1 MFQRKQNSFSYIASS
16 YFPRASVA
24 SLGLLCVLL
33 AHTAFADLRR
43 DLPIGY
49 QEITEVEKGKYRVL
63 ARCIETRKLL
73 EAVAE
78 KTGKPVVFD
87 ESCNTYVSILHPSKI
102 ASPESW
108 MDYIAT
114 MSGSENCTLRD
125 DGVWHVRSLSINP
138 VFEPGLTEQEVIE
151 KYRRDVPPRPNAPS
165 GIEEGLVFYHGVL
178 LPPPYDV
185 AWRISDEGYAEVTIN
200 GVGIKKLSPK
210 PPIGENRKIPEIP
223 PSGQFEDRKQLR
235 DYVVYRLYPDLL
247 PSMSPDKAREAV
259 ISFLETQS
267 LVESVVEDMDF
278 RPNIAVRFKGENSMS
293 VIFPVNYDFNLG
305 NITRQPADNGPSLE
319 SAAASSATTLASQLT
334 KEKISFYATTGTLS
348 MIGDGSGLLV
358 DTLKTARDL
367 PLLQA
372 ECVLSEVVE
381 DRVMARELAANL
393 SGNFD
398 AAISYIEAIRQRMKK
413 ELESR

>member
-1 MFQRKQNSFSYIASS
+1 MFQRKQNSFSYIAPS
-16 YFPRASVA
+16 YYLCASVA
-24 SLGLLCVLL
+24 SLGLLFVLL
-33 AHTAFADLRR
+33 THTAFADLRR

-87 ESCNTYVSILHPSKI
+87 EPCKTYVSILHPSKI

-114 MSGSENCTLRD
+114 MSRSGSCTLRD

-151 KYRRDVPPRPNAPS
+151 KYRRDVPPRPKSPS

-178 LPPPYDV
+178 LPPPYNV
-185 AWRISDEGYAEVTIN
+185 AWRMSDEGYAEVTIN
-200 GVGIKKLSPK
+200 GVAIKRLSPP
-210 PPIGENRKIPEIP
+210 PPIGKNREIPEIP
-223 PSGQFEDRKQLR
+223 PSGQCEDERQLH
-235 DYVVYRLYPDLL
+235 DYVAYRLYPDLL
-247 PSMSPDKAREAV
+247 LTMSPDKAREAV

-278 RPNIAVRFKGENSMS
+278 GPNIAVRFRGKNWMS
-293 VIFPVNYDFNLG
+293 EIFPENYDYNLG
-305 NITRQPADNGPSLE
+305 NITGQRVDNGPSLE
-319 SAAASSATTLASQLT
+319 SAAASSATALASQLS
-334 KEKISFYATTGTLS
+334 KEEISFYAKTGTVS

-358 DTLKTARDL
+358 DAFTTARDL

-372 ECVLSEVVE
+372 ECVLSEAVS
-381 DRVMARELAANL
+381 DRVLARELAANL
-393 SGNFD
+393 SGRYD
-398 AAISYIEAIRQRMKK
+398 AAISYIEAIRLRMKK